1 MVRQGNFERDL
12 GGRCDMNSVQ
22 VGYSGECGLVLAVR
36 ARGSEAE
43 ERAVSC

>member
-22 VGYSGECGLVLAVR
+22 VGYSGEQE
-36 ARGSEAE
+36 RGRGPDFQLGYLENG
-43 ERAVSC
+43 